1 MTLSA
6 AVGQARALDGRE
18 AGLQATHQAL
28 NLLSSATPVLGIVIA
43 SYQYDPQQVV
53 NGVSSLTGNIPLLGF
68 STPAGMTS

>member
-28 NLLSSATPVLGIVIA
+28 NLLNSVTPVLGIVIA
-43 SYQYDPQQVV
+43 SYQYDP
-53 NGVSSLTGNIPLLGF
+53 
-68 STPAGMTS
+68 